1 MGEVVEVSD
10 PVMKWTRHGMKR
22 HWRVYANQPY
32 SVRNLRKKLDNWEIT
47 SADIPF
53 QNRLMLILILGL
65 ISTQGERFWAG
76 ERAPDS
82 VKNSSNTDPSL
93 AEEIVLK
100 DGGSGIYPVDMIVSC
115 NLEGLSR
122 TEPFAAPFV
131 TFSFDLETSIA
142 TNRILCAA
150 AVIDRAGKRSEHQFR
165 GEEREIMEGL
175 TALVREQDPD
185 FVTGYNIDNFDLP
198 RMEERAE
205 VISPR
210 PKYTRSPLF
219 GWGRVPMKEGEGETG
234 PSQTTK
240 WGHGEFPEEPHG
252 CMVAARQTL
261 RPQRKSLRSID
272 FCKPENE
279 DARKLDVDAVRWTRN
294 GQLARCGDGVLRQR
308 HSSP

>member
-1 MGEVVEVSD
+1 MEWQGRMCIVSGSYQSIDSNVPKTVVELWCRAEDGHSVVLLVHGLRPYFDIAIPGAPRPEQDPDLESVSGMGEVVEVSD

-53 QNRLMLILILGL
+53 QNRLMLDLDLGPH
-65 ISTQGERFWAG
+65 INARGEVLWAG

-122 TEPFAAPFV
+122 TEPFPAPFV

-185 FVTGYNIDNFDLP
+185 FITGYNIDNFDLP
-198 RMEERAE
+198 RMQERAE

-210 PKYTRSPLF
+210 PKYSRSPLF
-219 GWGRVPMKEGEGETG
+219 GWG
-234 PSQTTK
+234 
-240 WGHGEFPEEPHG
+240 
-252 CMVAARQTL
+252 
-261 RPQRKSLRSID
+261 
-272 FCKPENE
+272 
-279 DARKLDVDAVRWTRN
+279 
-294 GQLARCGDGVLRQR
+294 
-308 HSSP
+308 